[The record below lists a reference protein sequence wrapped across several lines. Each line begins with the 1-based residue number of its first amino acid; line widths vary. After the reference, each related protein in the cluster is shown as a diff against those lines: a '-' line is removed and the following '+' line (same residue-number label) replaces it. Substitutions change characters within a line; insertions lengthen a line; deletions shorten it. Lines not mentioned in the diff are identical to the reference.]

1 MATLF
6 EMEPLGE
13 SGLKLNEAQERAI
26 THGQGPLLVIAGAGT
41 GKTRVITERI
51 RHLLQSD
58 DTLSGENILGLT
70 FTKKAAGEMKARVV
84 KATGERGKAVTLAT
98 FHSFCETLLVEAD
111 PQRVMLDKFDHWI
124 LLRRNLRRLG
134 LAKYRRLADP
144 GQFLN
149 DFVEFFSRC
158 QDELVT
164 CEDYQRYADGL
175 AGRLEA
181 ARETLDQDTL
191 AEHLETVAL
200 QQELARAY
208 RASEELLR
216 EKKRVSFGSL
226 ITGAVGL
233 LERDRELRETL
244 QKKYRYIL
252 VDEFQDTN
260 IAQLRLLELLA
271 APTKNIVAVG
281 DDDQA
286 IYRFRGAS
294 FGSFK
299 LFLERFAGWK
309 QGQDSTPFRV
319 TLTENYRS
327 TPNILRVAMQVI
339 AQNAVSADFP
349 KKVLS
354 PNRPAGEKIRIVE
367 LATAEQESRWVAGEL
382 ERIHVA
388 GRRWKD
394 FAVLYRQHAHRDH
407 LVEELSR
414 RKIPFVIT
422 KLSILE
428 HPVVKDVLAYLRL
441 IATPYDDIACARVLG
456 APAWHLVAADLVRL
470 AERARK
476 DKRSIYDILQL
487 PQGQLAFDQSQA
499 ALGQLVEFV
508 SSQRKTLK
516 RSTARKILGS
526 LTEWLEVA
534 QCAKEHDR
542 KYVTRLAE
550 FMKEWEPKSE
560 TRGLPE
566 FIEYL
571 DYYTQAGGAVSLEE
585 DRPGDAVQLMTV
597 HGAKG
602 LEFPHVFLLRVNN
615 RAFPATERSRVFE
628 FPVELMKE
636 GGPAEQFHIQEERRL
651 FYVAL
656 TRAEER
662 LTITTVTEKKGKVPV
677 FIEDI
682 LMEPTVKRQDV
693 RPMMP
698 KPLSAGIEDRARES
712 GSQNALLFPAT
723 TEPARIFSRIA
734 DWAEEFHPPAAE
746 PLTLS
751 PSAVNGYRTCPQR
764 YLFGYLWSLREGPKA
779 AISFG
784 AVMHT
789 TIKRFVDQLRKGVK
803 LPFDELRRIFET
815 EWNSKGFQDD
825 YQEGEY
831 KKDGLEQLRVFHQG
845 MMAEAPQVLEQE
857 KAFELPLENNVVIKG
872 RIDQINSLGNNRGVE
887 IVDYKTGRP
896 KKDVD
901 AKKDLQLSLYALAVK
916 EILELQPV
924 RLVFHYLQNN
934 QRQETTREAQQLD
947 EAQKMVQ
954 QAAADI
960 RAGAF
965 PAKPGFVCR
974 NCAYQP
980 ICPAHEEALSAAADA
995 TEFF

>member
-13 SGLKLNEAQERAI
+13 SGLKLNDAQRRAI
-26 THGQGPLLVIAGAGT
+26 MHGEGPLLVIAGAGT

-58 DTLSGENILGLT
+58 ETLSGENILGLT

-84 KATGERGKAVTLAT
+84 KATGERGKAVMLAT
-98 FHSFCETLLVEAD
+98 FHSFCETLLAEAD
-111 PQRVMLDKFDHWI
+111 PQRVMLDEFDHWI
-124 LLRRNLRRLG
+124 LLRRNLRRLR
-134 LAKYRRLADP
+134 LEKYRRLADP

-158 QDELVT
+158 QDELVSS
-164 CEDYQRYADGL
+164 EDYQRYAGGL
-175 AGRLEA
+175 AARLEA
-181 ARETLDQDTL
+181 ERETLDEDTL
-191 AEHLETVAL
+191 AERVETVAL

-216 EKKRVSFGSL
+216 EKNRVSFGSL

-233 LERDRELRETL
+233 LERDAQLREA
-244 QKKYRYIL
+244 QQEKYRYIL

-271 APTKNIVAVG
+271 GPARNIVAVG
-281 DDDQA
+281 DNDQA

-309 QGQDSTPFRV
+309 EGQDSTRFRV
-319 TLTENYRS
+319 ALTENYRS

-339 AQNAVSADFP
+339 GQNTVSADFP

-354 PNRPAGEKIRIVE
+354 PNKPPGEKIRIVE
-367 LATAEQESRWVAGEL
+367 LATPEEESRWVASEL
-382 ERIHVA
+382 ERIHGA

-407 LVEELSR
+407 LVEELSQ
-414 RKIPFVIT
+414 RKIPFVIAR
-422 KLSILE
+422 LSILE
-428 HPVVKDVLAYLRL
+428 HPLVRDVLAYLRL
-441 IATPYDDIACARVLG
+441 IAAPYDDIACARVLA
-456 APAWHLVAADLVRL
+456 APAWQLDAADLVRL
-470 AERARK
+470 AMRARREK
-476 DKRSIYDILQL
+476 KVIYDLLQV
-487 PQGQLAFDQSQA
+487 PQGKLAFDRSQA

-516 RSTARKILGS
+516 RCTAREILGA
-526 LTEWLEVA
+526 LTGWLEIP
-534 QCAKEHDR
+534 QRAKEQDR
-542 KYVTRLAE
+542 KYVKRLAE
-550 FMKEWEPKSE
+550 FMKEWEAKSE
-560 TRGLPE
+560 TRGLAE

-571 DYYTQAGGAVSLEE
+571 DYYAQAGGVVSLE
-585 DRPGDAVQLMTV
+585 DDAPGDTVQLMTV

-602 LEFPHVFLLRVNN
+602 LEFPQVFLLRVNN
-615 RAFPATERSRVFE
+615 RAFPATARSRVFE

-636 GGPAEQFHIQEERRL
+636 GSPAEQFHIQEERRL

-682 LMEPTVKRQDV
+682 VMEPAVKRQDV
-693 RPMMP
+693 RQIMP
-698 KPLSAGIEDRARES
+698 KLPAAGKEDRATEDHWED
-712 GSQNALLFPAT
+712 APLFRAAEGPAK
-723 TEPARIFSRIA
+723 IFSRIA
-734 DWAEEFHPPAAE
+734 DWAEEFHPPSPE

-751 PSAVNGYRTCPQR
+751 PSALSGYRTCPQK

-779 AISFG
+779 AMTFG

-803 LPFDELRRIFET
+803 LAFDEVQRIFET
-815 EWNSKGFQDD
+815 EWNSKGFEDE
-825 YQEGEY
+825 YQEEEY
-831 KKDGLEQLRVFHQG
+831 KKDGLEQLRAFHAG
-845 MMAEAPQVLEQE
+845 MMAELPQALEQE
-857 KAFELPLENNVVIKG
+857 KTFELPLDNNVIIKG
-872 RIDQINSLGNNRGVE
+872 RIDQINATGNKGDVE

-896 KKDVD
+896 KKDAD

-916 EILELQPV
+916 EILELEPV

-934 QRQETTREAQQLD
+934 QRQETTRDAKQLD
-947 EAQKMVQ
+947 EAQRVVQ
-954 QAAADI
+954 EAAADI
-960 RAGAF
+960 RAGEF
-965 PAKPGFVCR
+965 PAKRGFVCR
-974 NCAYQP
+974 NCAYKP
-980 ICPAHEEALSAAADA
+980 ICPAHEEALSA
-995 TEFF
+995 